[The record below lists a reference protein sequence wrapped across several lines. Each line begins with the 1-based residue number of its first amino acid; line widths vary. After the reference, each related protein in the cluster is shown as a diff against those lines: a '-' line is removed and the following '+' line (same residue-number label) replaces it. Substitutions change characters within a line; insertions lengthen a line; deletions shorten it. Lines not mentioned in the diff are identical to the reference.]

1 VASSINAWW
10 FRWRPWRCHR
20 PRVKTP
26 TVLQMEMVDCGAAAL
41 GIILAYYGRIV
52 PLSQLRQECGV
63 SRDGSNAAN
72 LMQVARHYGLVA
84 RAFKKTIEEVQE
96 LRCPSIIFWNFN
108 HFVVVEGFHHNR
120 VYLNDPAWGPRTVT
134 LE

>member
-41 GIILAYYGRIV
+41 GIILAYYPYNVTYTHMLCNTTICGRV
-52 PLSQLRQECGV
+52 KSHLCVLWE
-63 SRDGSNAAN
+63 
-72 LMQVARHYGLVA
+72 
-84 RAFKKTIEEVQE
+84 
-96 LRCPSIIFWNFN
+96 
-108 HFVVVEGFHHNR
+108 
-120 VYLNDPAWGPRTVT
+120 TVNP
-134 LE
+134 